1 MKTVVFKPALV
12 QTYLGYGNGGE
23 EVQDILSLA
32 DSISN
37 PFNIGMFKSPLAA

>member
-12 QTYLGYGNGGE
+12 RNYLGYGNGGE
-23 EVQDILSLA
+23 EVENVLSLA
-32 DSISN
+32 GSISN